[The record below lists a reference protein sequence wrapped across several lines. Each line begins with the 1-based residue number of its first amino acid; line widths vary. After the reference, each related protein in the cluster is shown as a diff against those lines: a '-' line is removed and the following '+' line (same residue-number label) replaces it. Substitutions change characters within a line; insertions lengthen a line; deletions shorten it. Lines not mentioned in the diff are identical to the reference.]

1 MQHESRITQIC
12 SPGDDGLCQLMKD
25 ESHFVMF
32 LTPDELHL
40 CMDMKLSQIANG
52 LYDQKGFSDYFGMDL
67 EFCF

>member
-1 MQHESRITQIC
+1 
-12 SPGDDGLCQLMKD
+12 MKD